1 MERACLERS
10 TNYALEK
17 WCNCSD
23 DDTVKLLPV
32 MPALYCEVR
41 IFAGAEISGDL
52 VNEDRV
58 TKMLL
63 LVSYFIN
70 SLRHGGSGSLVVVPG
85 GLD

>member
-1 MERACLERS
+1 
-10 TNYALEK
+10 
-17 WCNCSD
+17 
-23 DDTVKLLPV
+23 

-41 IFAGAEISGDL
+41 IFAGAEISGDF

-63 LVSYFIN
+63 LVSYFID
-70 SLRHGGSGSLVVVPG
+70 SLGHGGSGSLVVVPG